1 MNEHYNSRQLR
12 ALTLLS
18 FLVPVMRLVPRYTA
32 RLAGSGAYLA
42 PIFAL
47 PPILLYIF
55 FLSSLLRERNAD
67 EGLGE
72 MILKSGG
79 NIFGRIVLI
88 ATWLFSVFYCGFVLR
103 SGAERYISTVYP
115 ASEPWVFV
123 FVMLALALIAAFG
136 RKTALVRTAKIFSP
150 LLLIVIVPV
159 LAFSFS
165 TVDLRLLRPI
175 NEKGVAAL
183 LRSAFPVLNV
193 AVGMLAYTAFLEG
206 GCEKDLRRTR
216 DYALWFLPVCALIS
230 LIIAAIVG
238 NYGAPLTSALSHP
251 FFTMIRD
258 VRLFDTIERIE
269 ALILALW
276 VFPDFLVSTL
286 MMLVASY
293 SLLLVLGFKPS
304 LGTGFGNG
312 RRLILINA
320 ALIAAVAIILPND
333 DEMMMRLSEVYVPAA
348 NLILTAVLYPLCF
361 AVGKIR
367 SVRNIP
373 K

>member
-1 MNEHYNSRQLR
+1 MSEHYNSRQLR
-12 ALTLLS
+12 ALTFLA

-55 FLSSLLRERNAD
+55 FLSSLLKARNAD

-79 NIFGRIVLI
+79 RVFGRIVLI
-88 ATWLFSVFYCGFVLR
+88 ATWLFAIFYCGFVLR

-115 ASEPWVFV
+115 ASGPWVFV

-159 LAFSFS
+159 LAFSFT

-175 NEKGVAAL
+175 NEMGVAAL
-183 LRSAFPVLNV
+183 VKSAFPVLNI

-206 GCEKDLRRTR
+206 GCEKALRRTR
-216 DYALWFLPVCALIS
+216 DYILWFLPVCALIS

-238 NYGAPLTSALSHP
+238 NYGAPLTASLSHP

-258 VRLFDTIERIE
+258 VRLFNTVERIE

-276 VFPDFLVSTL
+276 VFPDFLVSAL

-293 SLLLVLGFKPS
+293 SLRLVLGFKPS
-304 LGTGFGNG
+304 LGKSLDNG
-312 RRLILINA
+312 RWVILPNA
-320 ALIAAVAIILPND
+320 ALIAAVSVILPND
-333 DEMMMRLSEVYVPAA
+333 DEMMLRLSEVYVPIA
-348 NLILTAVLYPLCF
+348 NLFLTAALYPLCL

-367 SVRNIP
+367 DVRHLT